1 MSIFARKT
9 EQRDAAL
16 GNLADLLAQR
26 DGLPAWAG
34 ESVTEN
40 TALGVSTVL
49 ACVSILADSIAAL
62 PIKVYREFDDRNINL
77 KTPRFIKTPNM
88 NQSRFEFVHQLVAS
102 MALHGNAYI
111 LVDRDTAERPIALSN
126 LHPDKVKIK
135 MEGNQKLYKF
145 NDRIYNKNN
154 ILHFTWFTYPGSYL
168 GVSPLKTQ
176 KNTIGVALAMER
188 HIGQFYGQGAT
199 PSSILE
205 TDQAMTKEQAEVL
218 QATWTNSHNRQ
229 RKPAVLTG
237 GLKWKA
243 ISDSAGDELV
253 RARDQIVKEIARVY
267 RIPSYLIHAEGSTGL
282 YSNVESSGIQF
293 VRHTLLPWLSRIEE
307 GFSSLL
313 PGSSYAKF
321 DVAEYQRGD
330 RANTIRAAQVA
341 ITSGIFTPNE
351 IRQQLD
357 YEPYEGGDNFYLGL
371 QGAPVGPDIPPL
383 GQDAVEPDLTEGEQD
398 KTEA

>member
-1 MSIFARKT
+1 MSIFAQNNEK
-9 EQRDAAL
+9 RDAAL
-16 GNLADLLAQR
+16 GNLADLISQR
-26 DGLPAWAG
+26 EGLPSYSG
-34 ESVTEN
+34 ESVNEV

-49 ACVSILADSIAAL
+49 SCVSILADSIAAL
-62 PIKVYREFDDRNINL
+62 PIKVYREFDDRNLKL
-77 KTPRFIKTPNM
+77 KTPRFLRIPNN
-88 NQSRFEFVHQLVAS
+88 NQSRFETIHQIVSSL
-102 MALHGNAYI
+102 ALHGNAFV
-111 LVDRDTAERPIALSN
+111 LVDRDTAERPIAMTVI
-126 LHPDKVKIK
+126 HPDKVKLK
-135 MEGNQKLYKF
+135 MEGNTKLFKF
-145 NDRIYNKNN
+145 NDRMYSKNN
-154 ILHFTWFTYPGSYL
+154 ILHFTWMTHAGSYY
-168 GVSPLKTQ
+168 GVSPLKAQ

-218 QATWTNSHNRQ
+218 QSTWTTSHNRN

-243 ISDSAGDELV
+243 ISDAAGEELV
-253 RARDQIVKEIARVY
+253 KARDQIVKEIARVY

-293 VRHTLLPWLSRIEE
+293 VRHTLLPWLTRIEG

-313 PGSSYAKF
+313 PGSSYARF
-321 DVAEYQRGD
+321 DVSEYQRGD

-351 IRQQLD
+351 VRQQLD

-371 QGAPVGPDIPPL
+371 QGAPVGPDIPPV
-383 GQDAVEPDLTEGEQD
+383 GKDEVEPVLT
-398 KTEA
+398 TEEMKDN

>member
-1 MSIFARKT
+1 MSIFSRNK

-16 GNLADLLAQR
+16 GNLEDLIAQR
-26 DGLPAWAG
+26 AGIPGYSG
-34 ESVTEN
+34 ESVNEV

-49 ACVSILADSIAAL
+49 SCVSILSDSIAAL
-62 PIKVYREFDDRNINL
+62 PIKVYRELDDRNITMATPRFL
-77 KTPRFIKTPNM
+77 KTPNL
-88 NQSRFEFVHQLVAS
+88 NQSRFDFIHQLVTS
-102 MALHGNAYI
+102 LALHGNAYV
-111 LVDRDTAERPIALSN
+111 LVDRDTAERPIALAII
-126 LHPDKVKIK
+126 HPDKVKVEIENGQK
-135 MEGNQKLYKF
+135 MFAF
-145 NDRIYNKNN
+145 NDRMYTKNN
-154 ILHFTWFTYPGSYL
+154 VLHFTWFTYPGSYK

-218 QATWTNSHNRQ
+218 QATWTGSHNKN

-243 ISDSAGDELV
+243 ISDAAGDELV
-253 RARDQIVKEIARVY
+253 KARDQIVKEIARVY
-267 RIPSYLIHAEGSTGL
+267 RIPSFLIHSDGSSGL

-313 PGSSYAKF
+313 PGASYARF
-321 DVAEYQRGD
+321 DVSEYQRGD
-330 RANTIRAAQVA
+330 RANTIRAAQTA
-341 ITSGIFTPNE
+341 ISSGIFTPNE

-357 YEPYEGGDNFYLGL
+357 YEPYEGGDNFYIGL
-371 QGAPVGPDIPPL
+371 QGAPIGPDIPPV
-383 GQDAVEPDLTEGEQD
+383 GTDAVTPSIQDEDQQEG
-398 KTEA
+398 

>member
-1 MSIFARKT
+1 MSIFGKNK

-16 GNLADLLAQR
+16 GNLQELLAQR
-26 DGLPAWAG
+26 QGIPGYSG
-34 ESVTEN
+34 ESVTEI

-49 ACVSILADSIAAL
+49 SCVSILSDSIAAL
-62 PIKVYREFDDRNINL
+62 PIKVYRELDDRNITY
-77 KTPRFIKTPNM
+77 KTPKFLKKPNL
-88 NQSRFEFVHQLVAS
+88 NQSRFDFIHQLVTS
-102 MALHGNAYI
+102 LALHGNAYVLI
-111 LVDRDTAERPIALSN
+111 DRDTAERPVALSII
-126 LHPDKVKIK
+126 HPDKVKVNLK
-135 MEGNQKLYKF
+135 GNEKLFNF
-145 NDRIYNKNN
+145 NDRVYSKHN
-154 ILHFTWFTYPGSYL
+154 ILHFTWFTYPGSYK

-218 QATWTNSHNRQ
+218 QATWTGAHNRN

-243 ISDSAGDELV
+243 ISDAAGDELV
-253 RARDQIVKEIARVY
+253 KARDQIVKEIARVY
-267 RIPSYLIHAEGSTGL
+267 RIPSYLIHADGSSGL

-313 PGSSYAKF
+313 PGASYARF
-321 DVAEYQRGD
+321 DVAEYNRGD
-330 RANTIRAAQVA
+330 RATTIRAAQTA
-341 ITSGIFTPNE
+341 ISSGIFTPNE

-357 YEPYEGGDNFYLGL
+357 YEPYEGGDNFYIGL
-371 QGAPVGPDIPPL
+371 QGAPIGPDIPPV
-383 GQDAVEPDLTEGEQD
+383 GTDSVQPKIQDEETKEG
-398 KTEA
+398 

>member
-1 MSIFARKT
+1 
-9 EQRDAAL
+9 
-16 GNLADLLAQR
+16 
-26 DGLPAWAG
+26 
-34 ESVTEN
+34 
-40 TALGVSTVL
+40 
-49 ACVSILADSIAAL
+49 
-62 PIKVYREFDDRNINL
+62 
-77 KTPRFIKTPNM
+77 
-88 NQSRFEFVHQLVAS
+88 
-102 MALHGNAYI
+102 
-111 LVDRDTAERPIALSN
+111 
-126 LHPDKVKIK
+126 
-135 MEGNQKLYKF
+135 
-145 NDRIYNKNN
+145 
-154 ILHFTWFTYPGSYL
+154 
-168 GVSPLKTQ
+168 
-176 KNTIGVALAMER
+176 
-188 HIGQFYGQGAT
+188 
-199 PSSILE
+199 
-205 TDQAMTKEQAEVL
+205 MTKEQAEVL

-253 RARDQIVKEIARVY
+253 KARDQIVKEIARVY

-307 GFSSLL
+307 GFSGLL
-313 PGSSYAKF
+313 PGPSYAKF

-383 GQDAVEPDLTEGEQD
+383 GQDAVEPDLTEGEKD
-398 KTEA
+398 KSEV